1 MRALIILLLAGTLAA
16 CGFQLRGSYNLPW
29 DTLHLGMAENSE
41 LYQLVRRGLEAGT
54 HTRVVAD
61 KQAAQAAL
69 VVLNDTQARNIL
81 SLSATG
87 LVREFQLTRSFTYR
101 IADAKGQELVPPA
114 TIVLQREMTFD
125 DTRIFAKEAEEAMIL
140 REMQSDLVQQLMR
153 RLAAAKPKPATSG
166 NPGS

>member
-1 MRALIILLLAGTLAA
+1 MVVSLFLSA
-16 CGFQLRGSYNLPW
+16 CGFQLRGSYSLPW
-29 DTLHLGMAENSE
+29 ETLHLGLAENSE
-41 LYQLVRRGLEAGT
+41 MYQQIRRSLEAGT
-54 HTRVVAD
+54 HTRVVTD

-140 REMQSDLVQQLMR
+140 REMQTDLVQQLLR
-153 RLAAAKPKPATSG
+153 RLAAAKPKPAAIV